1 MGVKYN
7 IHDPNDDKY
16 YYCCSNDC
24 PCNDDHDIFTN
35 PAIGHTSYGRRYF
48 DTLVNIPNT
57 KDTE

>member
-24 PCNDDHDIFTN
+24 PCNDDHDIFTSTHGN
-35 PAIGHTSYGRRYF
+35 NDNDRSSSFHDHDPA
-48 DTLVNIPNT
+48 
-57 KDTE
+57 